1 MTPVLRLASGE
12 EIPLDPVTI
21 ASNASVSV
29 WVNEGL
35 LKHSPSLLSQPGSYG
50 SVLFRFTSFHARNLQ
65 AAVAL
70 SLRGGPISFHLS
82 AYPPADFAEWPRA
95 TGAGSQEGIW
105 WHSRSGGTDTLVVT
119 NSSDKLLA
127 ATLWLSD
134 AKGQRWRQDLKL
146 AAHQTQRL
154 DLRELVSVSGLGGS
168 YGGIKVEVPSYAG
181 ALHGVH
187 FAYDEA
193 AKTAAFLKMFS
204 RDPQAKLQERI
215 AATDSRPWTMW
226 APMLPL
232 QMPDPAI
239 GLPAGTVLQPT
250 IFVRNTTAKPAAAS
264 INLSWRSA
272 AAKGVAKLKD
282 MNLAAFETSQIPIGA
297 LQKQLGIPD
306 DAHWALVTLST
317 AGMPDDL
324 MADAA
329 SYDSTGRY
337 GLEAPFSDNL
347 GNWFMGGEWR
357 VDANHNQLM
366 VVTNSG
372 QKPTDALL
380 TLHYDEGGKSKSYEM
395 RQTIQPGEQ
404 MWVNLAELIR
414 NRLADRRG
422 NLLPADL
429 VNGTYDL
436 RDLGP
441 RPGALTISSVMP
453 DSVRGN
459 PAGAPLATCCGVYS
473 AAFFPDLISVL
484 DMGLPFDFT
493 AQGTNECTHSPEDLF
508 TDVISWWSGNPAIA
522 KVTPGKVQGSATGTT
537 TANGETDPIY
547 VGMGTNCIL
556 KYFYPIAQVTVAPQ
570 ILRNGTNIAGTTQ
583 SAVVGQQIALT
594 SSYTLPSG
602 VTVSSRSWSVSGTT
616 VGGFSTGT
624 NGGPVAT
631 TFTLDSTTFYWV
643 AAGNSLSVKFTL
655 NLSNGQSP
663 SASATF
669 NVVGPTAPN
678 VATSTGQVIVTTSPP
693 LVLRF
698 GASNANPGIRFTASA
713 TPPSGYFNTFVWV
726 QLLDNYSISLQG
738 NPNHLCSWTDVLDT
752 VYPYP
757 PLTSTTTAD
766 NPNLGLSSI
775 YTEESFG
782 FAGHMF
788 LMWSSGLS
796 GSIPV
801 PLGSLTWQV
810 SADAVQDMNTQQ
822 WSLKAGSQG
831 SANQFQTGDSYPS
844 WIGIVGNQCP

>member
-1 MTPVLRLASGE
+1 
-12 EIPLDPVTI
+12 
-21 ASNASVSV
+21 
-29 WVNEGL
+29 
-35 LKHSPSLLSQPGSYG
+35 
-50 SVLFRFTSFHARNLQ
+50 
-65 AAVAL
+65 
-70 SLRGGPISFHLS
+70 
-82 AYPPADFAEWPRA
+82 
-95 TGAGSQEGIW
+95 
-105 WHSRSGGTDTLVVT
+105 
-119 NSSDKLLA
+119 
-127 ATLWLSD
+127 
-134 AKGQRWRQDLKL
+134 
-146 AAHQTQRL
+146 
-154 DLRELVSVSGLGGS
+154 
-168 YGGIKVEVPSYAG
+168 
-181 ALHGVH
+181 
-187 FAYDEA
+187 
-193 AKTAAFLKMFS
+193 MFS

-556 KYFYPIAQVTVAPQ
+556 KYFYPIAPVTVFAFGVTGKNYIFVGSDPNELYGNHYYATNGSGGAPQ
-570 ILRNGTNIAGTTQ
+570 PPGGTCCAASSDQSDAVSPIGGTGFQFETSDQ
-583 SAVVGQQIALT
+583 SATVGDRTLTFEYDLPDGGGTSQQMNVTARQFAYAT
-594 SSYTLPSG
+594 NNSPSNTCSQYGYSYTYVYTPYTHPDHVAVSPTDGISGTG
-602 VTVSSRSWSVSGTT
+602 VTEVVTPQSGGTVCTNYQETGGGAINSNAQFQDFVSLCS
-616 VGGFSTGT
+616 
-624 NGGPVAT
+624 
-631 TFTLDSTTFYWV
+631 
-643 AAGNSLSVKFTL
+643 NSPIPTCDKKYTQTLSVAGYQVRTNTLEFRSTSFTYT
-655 NLSNGQSP
+655 SQ
-663 SASATF
+663 
-669 NVVGPTAPN
+669 GPT
-678 VATSTGQVIVTTSPP
+678 Q
-693 LVLRF
+693 
-698 GASNANPGIRFTASA
+698 
-713 TPPSGYFNTFVWV
+713 
-726 QLLDNYSISLQG
+726 
-738 NPNHLCSWTDVLDT
+738 
-752 VYPYP
+752 
-757 PLTSTTTAD
+757 
-766 NPNLGLSSI
+766 
-775 YTEESFG
+775 
-782 FAGHMF
+782 
-788 LMWSSGLS
+788 
-796 GSIPV
+796 
-801 PLGSLTWQV
+801 
-810 SADAVQDMNTQQ
+810 
-822 WSLKAGSQG
+822 
-831 SANQFQTGDSYPS
+831 
-844 WIGIVGNQCP
+844 